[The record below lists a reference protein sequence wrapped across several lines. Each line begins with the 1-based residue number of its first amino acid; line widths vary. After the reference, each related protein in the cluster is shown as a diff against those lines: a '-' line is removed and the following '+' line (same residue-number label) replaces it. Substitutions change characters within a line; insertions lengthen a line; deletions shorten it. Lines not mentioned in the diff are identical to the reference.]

1 LQSKPTWLNSFEV
14 FDHVGFFKEYNMIV
28 EIVGVVVFGM
38 VAGFV
43 ASKLVELGGSDRH
56 VVLQPV
62 QRKRRD
68 F

>member
-1 LQSKPTWLNSFEV
+1 
-14 FDHVGFFKEYNMIV
+14 MIV
-28 EIVGVVVFGM
+28 GIVGVVVFGM